1 MTPRLAFWELS
12 PELMN
17 NYTALNHQLEQ
28 STLGKPLVELIN
40 LRVSQINGC
49 AYCLGIHSKSLRAS
63 GESNSRIDQLGG
75 WQVSDQYTEKERAT
89 LAWTDAVTN
98 ITTSGT
104 PDEIFNGLKAH
115 FTDKEIS
122 DLTFAIITMNALN
135 RLGISMRK

>member
-115 FTDKEIS
+115 FSDKEIS

>member
-12 PELMN
+12 PDLLNKYTELN
-17 NYTALNHQLEQ
+17 GLLE
-28 STLGKPLVELIN
+28 TGPLGKPIVEMIY

-49 AYCLGIHSKSLRAS
+49 AYCLGLHSKSLRAS
-63 GESNSRIDQLGG
+63 GETNARLDQLGG
-75 WQVSDQYTEKERAT
+75 WQVSDQYTAKERAV

-98 ITTSGT
+98 IVTSGT
-104 PDEIFNGLKAH
+104 PDNLFEALKPH
-115 FTDKEIS
+115 FSDKEIS